1 MSDLARTQAAWAA
14 EKIVAANE
22 DLEGFELVGITTKGD
37 VDYSPLTEIGG
48 TGLFTSAVRG
58 ALISG
63 ECDLAVHSA
72 KDLPAADPRE
82 TRLFFPKRAD
92 SRDALC
98 AHVPLADLPRGAK
111 VGTGSPRRGAQL
123 RHLRPDIEIVPIRG
137 NVPTRL
143 ARIDKDLDA
152 VILAQAG
159 LDRLGI
165 DAGEPLDVDVM
176 LPAPAQGVLALETLP
191 DTNAE
196 RWALAVND
204 PETARA
210 ARAERAFMVALKAGC
225 TEPLAAHA
233 TDDPLHLTVRYAG
246 DGYLLEFSEEGTD
259 PIELGRRLAA
269 KLAEA
274 RNERENS

>member
-14 EKIVAANE
+14 EKIVAAND
-22 DLEGFELVGITTKGD
+22 DLEGYELVGITTKGD

-48 TGLFTSAVRG
+48 TGLFTSAVRQ
-58 ALISG
+58 ALMSG

-72 KDLPAADPRE
+72 KDLPAADPSE

-92 SRDALC
+92 ARDTLC
-98 AHVPLADLPRGAK
+98 SHVPLGELPEGAK

-123 RHLRPDIEIVPIRG
+123 RHLRPDLEIVPIRG

-143 ARIDKDLDA
+143 ARIDDDLDA
-152 VILAQAG
+152 VVLAQAG

-165 DAGEPLDVDVM
+165 TAGEPLDIDVM

-191 DTNAE
+191 GDAE
-196 RWALAVND
+196 RWARAVND
-204 PETARA
+204 PDTAQA
-210 ARAERAFMVALKAGC
+210 AKAERAFMVALKAGC

-233 TDDPLHLTVRYAG
+233 TVDPLRLTVRYAG
-246 DGYLLEFSEEGTD
+246 EGYLLEFTGEGTD

-269 KLAEA
+269 QLAEA
-274 RNERENS
+274 RSKRDS